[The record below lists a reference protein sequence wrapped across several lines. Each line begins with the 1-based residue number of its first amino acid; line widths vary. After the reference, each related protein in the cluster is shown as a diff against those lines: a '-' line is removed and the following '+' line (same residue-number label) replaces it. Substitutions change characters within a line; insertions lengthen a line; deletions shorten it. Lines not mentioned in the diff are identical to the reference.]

1 MDKYY
6 QTELA
11 GHSLLYG
18 FRYISTHFYLEG
30 FTEAGSAIESV
41 DVISSP
47 EEWTEWCRARL
58 PLGSKNGY
66 VESRAMVW
74 RTSLALLEWDC
85 CLFHAVAL
93 RWRGKAFLL
102 TAPSGTGKT
111 TQFRNWQRLFPGEV
125 EMICGDM
132 PVLEPRP
139 DGSVWVHPSPWN
151 GKENLRGAA
160 AAPAAGLVL
169 LEQGQENRILPMF
182 GSEAVRPCRRQL
194 LVRPETED
202 QILAMSRLLNRLLTS
217 LPLMR
222 MVNRGDD
229 ASTALLRQNLAS
241 FVPEREEA

>member
-6 QTELA
+6 KTELA

-30 FTEAGSAIESV
+30 FTEAESASDGE

-58 PLGSKNGY
+58 PMGSRNGY

-74 RTSLALLEWDC
+74 RSSLALLEWDC

-93 RWRGKAFLL
+93 RWREKAYLL

-132 PVLEPRP
+132 PVLEPRS
-139 DGSVWVHPSPWN
+139 DGSLWVHPSPWN

-169 LEQGQENRILPMF
+169 LEQGPENRILTMS
-182 GSEAVRPCRRQL
+182 GSEAVRPCLGQL
-194 LVRPETED
+194 LVRPETGE
-202 QILAMSRLLNRLLTS
+202 QILAMSRLLNRLLCS
-217 LPLMR
+217 LPLRR

-229 ASTALLRQNLAS
+229 ASTALLREELARLA
-241 FVPEREEA
+241 PEKEG